1 MPSDSSVEFYAFAV
15 ASVPV
20 WYSHGICDCGHC
32 SRAHRRDGF
41 RSYRCDLL
49 DRSII
54 EPEDLDKRL
63 PDCPA
68 ELDELP
74 F

>member
-15 ASVPV
+15 
-20 WYSHGICDCGHC
+20 DCGHC